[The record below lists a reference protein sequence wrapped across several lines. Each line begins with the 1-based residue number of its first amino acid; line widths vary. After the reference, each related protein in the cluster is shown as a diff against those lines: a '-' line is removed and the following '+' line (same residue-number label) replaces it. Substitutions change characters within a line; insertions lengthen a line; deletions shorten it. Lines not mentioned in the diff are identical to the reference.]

1 MADMR
6 PRQHKL
12 ETVSRGK
19 LISAS
24 VALGWSL
31 NAYTE
36 DYGIDFVAHLFEK
49 GNISKHSFF
58 IQLKSA
64 DRSFA
69 DAVKTPSV
77 RLATRRL
84 EQYRSYALPV
94 MIVLYSAPDDCM
106 YFRWV
111 HNLPVRQGRPS
122 GATTTVTLPFV
133 LDCTTAS
140 FSQVVDEIDR
150 HAAAVDHASTT
161 RGWRTIPR
169 ALVAGAALYD
179 WDSASQFDRQMV
191 PVFSTLVYELWDMRF
206 TVLRSG
212 DGLASMRAR
221 ALNVSQEV
229 IYELDPPIF
238 GTSLVELM
246 PEDLGLWA
254 TCNGSAIEV
263 RIGQWDLRRHRG
275 RLVVRF
281 PKPLFPGDA
290 VDVSWGYQMFGVWTE
305 RTEFVQW
312 DISHQIAQFSGSVST
327 ELPVVA
333 SSPEWASPRPG
344 TDGITLHDDGFAWR
358 VPFPDVGY
366 RYRIEFNLE
375 GVQRQ

>member
-1 MADMR
+1 M
-6 PRQHKL
+6 
-12 ETVSRGK
+12 
-19 LISAS
+19 
-24 VALGWSL
+24 
-31 NAYTE
+31 
-36 DYGIDFVAHLFEK
+36 
-49 GNISKHSFF
+49 
-58 IQLKSA
+58 
-64 DRSFA
+64 
-69 DAVKTPSV
+69 
-77 RLATRRL
+77 
-84 EQYRSYALPV
+84 
-94 MIVLYSAPDDCM
+94 
-106 YFRWV
+106 
-111 HNLPVRQGRPS
+111 
-122 GATTTVTLPFV
+122 
-133 LDCTTAS
+133 
-140 FSQVVDEIDR
+140 
-150 HAAAVDHASTT
+150 
-161 RGWRTIPR
+161 
-169 ALVAGAALYD
+169 YD

-191 PVFSTLVYELWDMRF
+191 PVFSTLVYELWDMHF

-305 RTEFVQW
+305 PTEFVQW

-344 TDGITLHDDGFAWR
+344 TNGITLHDNGFAWR